1 MLAAGATAA
10 EPAQQDPAAVAATLE
25 QQAAEYR
32 AAADKHE
39 KMGKMHR
46 GGAGSSKVNHEG
58 IVKHCDALVQNLRAA
73 AQESEPTS
81 SAVSSSVASVPTGPR
96 APCRAATM
104 AKIPARTT

>member
-1 MLAAGATAA
+1 MKISHRSLRGTVFLSLVAAALLAAGATAA
-10 EPAQQDPAAVAATLE
+10 EPAQQD
-25 QQAAEYR
+25 R

-73 AQESEPTS
+73 AQESE
-81 SAVSSSVASVPTGPR
+81 ALAGEYR
-96 APCRAATM
+96 KEAA
-104 AKIPARTT
+104 K

>member
-1 MLAAGATAA
+1 MKTSHRSLRGTVFLSLVAAALLAAGATAA
-10 EPAQQDPAAVAATLE
+10 EPARQDPVAIAASLE

-32 AAADKHE
+32 ADADKHE

-73 AQESEPTS
+73 ALEIEALAAEYRKEPS
-81 SAVSSSVASVPTGPR
+81 
-96 APCRAATM
+96 
-104 AKIPARTT
+104 K

>member
-1 MLAAGATAA
+1 MKISHRSLRGTVFLSLVAAALLAAGATAA

-73 AQESEPTS
+73 AQESE
-81 SAVSSSVASVPTGPR
+81 ALAGEYR
-96 APCRAATM
+96 KEAA
-104 AKIPARTT
+104 K